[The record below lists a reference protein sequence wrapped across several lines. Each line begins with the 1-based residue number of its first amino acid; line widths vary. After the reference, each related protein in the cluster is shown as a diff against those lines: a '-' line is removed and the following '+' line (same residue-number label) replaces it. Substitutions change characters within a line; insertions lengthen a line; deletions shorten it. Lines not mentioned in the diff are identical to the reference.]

1 MQIQALIPPALT
13 ALHNFIWQYNPEEI
27 HMYDDNDE
35 INSLISP
42 RPGSVE
48 ELRMDAV
55 TSCEM
60 KQANDR

>member
-13 ALHNFIWQYNPEEI
+13 ALYNFIWQYDPEEI
-27 HMYDDNDE
+27 HMYDDDDE
-35 INSLISP
+35 INFLIGP
-42 RPGSVE
+42 RPGSVG

-55 TSCEM
+55 TSHEM